1 MEKKLKIIIILLIV
15 AMFLIAIIGGILYFT
30 TDLLKSKES
39 LFQKYLFQN
48 VQNIATVFDVS
59 TGEKYI
65 DYIRNND
72 YTENTEINFSYLET
86 ENDQE
91 EIYKITAEGISN
103 NSENAFYE
111 NIKASYGNEELA
123 NIELLRQNE
132 VYGLRLSNLVQQ
144 FVSIENA
151 TMYYVVSNLGYNGT
165 YFQEK
170 INPDNVNFSG
180 LFDLSEE
187 EINTLREKYSN
198 AIFSD
203 IDSKS
208 YSSKNNVTITLSNTE
223 SLENAKQYT
232 LTLSKTEVDK
242 IYRKILNEAIND
254 TIILSKLEKIDNEIK
269 EFGIIVPEG
278 ESLKER
284 YTKKLQEIYDSIEY
298 TGQNSQMI
306 TFNVYQYKGTTY
318 RTSMKTD
325 AGEYIIDLNNK
336 NGTELSYKTIKL
348 TPEGEDVTLYTLG
361 KQADGLRHI
370 AYEDNDKSYDISL
383 KTVSDENKITE
394 DGSFLYKSKNI
405 NQIKIDLQ
413 TVFDFSNKK
422 QIERKFEENNNILL
436 NNFESDT
443 IENIFVSLNN
453 RIIKQ
458 IDDKK
463 AIINTKL
470 LNNISIW
477 IDKKETERK
486 NIELNNLELKKQ
498 RFNNKFVLYEGEN
511 TDIATVTK
519 LLKTAGKNMTNFEV
533 IDGRHIKILIQ
544 SGVKNDEK
552 AEQIINALSSQKYTY
567 NIKMEYN
574 EEGYINAIDISVYEK
589 K

>member
-72 YTENTEINFSYLET
+72 YTENTEMNFSYLET

-203 IDSKS
+203 IDSK
-208 YSSKNNVTITLSNTE
+208 
-223 SLENAKQYT
+223 
-232 LTLSKTEVDK
+232 
-242 IYRKILNEAIND
+242 R
-254 TIILSKLEKIDNEIK
+254 
-269 EFGIIVPEG
+269 
-278 ESLKER
+278 
-284 YTKKLQEIYDSIEY
+284 
-298 TGQNSQMI
+298 
-306 TFNVYQYKGTTY
+306 
-318 RTSMKTD
+318 
-325 AGEYIIDLNNK
+325 
-336 NGTELSYKTIKL
+336 
-348 TPEGEDVTLYTLG
+348 
-361 KQADGLRHI
+361 
-370 AYEDNDKSYDISL
+370 
-383 KTVSDENKITE
+383 
-394 DGSFLYKSKNI
+394 
-405 NQIKIDLQ
+405 
-413 TVFDFSNKK
+413 
-422 QIERKFEENNNILL
+422 
-436 NNFESDT
+436 
-443 IENIFVSLNN
+443 
-453 RIIKQ
+453 
-458 IDDKK
+458 
-463 AIINTKL
+463 
-470 LNNISIW
+470 
-477 IDKKETERK
+477 
-486 NIELNNLELKKQ
+486 
-498 RFNNKFVLYEGEN
+498 
-511 TDIATVTK
+511 
-519 LLKTAGKNMTNFEV
+519 
-533 IDGRHIKILIQ
+533 
-544 SGVKNDEK
+544 
-552 AEQIINALSSQKYTY
+552 
-567 NIKMEYN
+567 
-574 EEGYINAIDISVYEK
+574 
-589 K
+589 

>member
-30 TDLLKSKES
+30 TDLLKSKEA
-39 LFQKYLFQN
+39 LFKKYLFQN

-72 YTENTEINFSYLET
+72 YTENTEINFSYLEN

-91 EIYKITAEGISN
+91 EIYKITTEGISN

-232 LTLSKTEVDK
+232 LTLNKTEVDK

-278 ESLKER
+278 ESIKER

-348 TPEGEDVTLYTLG
+348 TPEGENVTLYTLG

-394 DGSFLYKSKNI
+394 AGSFLYKSKSI

-458 IDDKK
+458 IEDKK

>member
-30 TDLLKSKES
+30 TDLLKSKEA

-394 DGSFLYKSKNI
+394 AGSFLYKSKNI

-458 IDDKK
+458 IEDKK

-498 RFNNKFVLYEGEN
+498 KFNNKFVLYEGEN

>member
-30 TDLLKSKES
+30 TDLLKSKEA

-348 TPEGEDVTLYTLG
+348 TSEGEDVTLYTLG

-394 DGSFLYKSKNI
+394 AGSFLYKSKSI

-458 IDDKK
+458 IEDKK

>member
-1 MEKKLKIIIILLIV
+1 MEKKLKIIIILSIV
-15 AMFLIAIIGGILYFT
+15 AMFLIAITGGILYFT
-30 TDLLKSKES
+30 TDLLKSKEA
-39 LFQKYLFQN
+39 LFQKYLLQN

-65 DYIRNND
+65 DYVRNND
-72 YTENTEINFSYLET
+72 YTENTEIDFSYLEN

-91 EIYKITAEGISN
+91 EIYKITTEGISN

-111 NIKASYGNEELA
+111 NIKASYGTEELA

-144 FVSIENA
+144 FISIENA
-151 TMYYVVSNLGYNGT
+151 TMYYVVSNLGYNGS

-170 INPDNVNFSG
+170 LSLNSFDFTG
-180 LFDLSEE
+180 LFDLTDE
-187 EINTLREKYSN
+187 EINQLGQKYFQV
-198 AIFSD
+198 IFSD

-208 YSSKNNVTITLSNTE
+208 YSMKNDVTITLSNKD
-223 SLENAKQYT
+223 SLEKAKQYT

-242 IYRKILNEAIND
+242 IYRKVLNEAIND
-254 TIILSKLEKIDNEIK
+254 SIILAKLEHMDNEIK
-269 EFGIIVPEG
+269 EIGIIVPEG

-298 TGQNSQMI
+298 TGQNNQMI
-306 TFNVYQYKGTTY
+306 TFNVYQYKGITY

-348 TPEGEDVTLYTLG
+348 TPEGEDVIIYTLG
-361 KQADGLRHI
+361 KQTDGLRHI
-370 AYEDNDKSYDISL
+370 AYEDNDKNYDISL
-383 KTVSDENKITE
+383 KAISDENKITE
-394 DGSFLYKSKNI
+394 TGNILYQSENI

-413 TVFDFSNKK
+413 TEFDFSNKK
-422 QIERKFEENNNILL
+422 PIDKKFEENNNILL
-436 NNFESDT
+436 NNYESDT
-443 IENIFVSLNN
+443 IENVFVSLND

-458 IDDKK
+458 IEDKK
-463 AIINTKL
+463 IIINTKL

-486 NIELNNLELKKQ
+486 NAELNSLELK
-498 RFNNKFVLYEGEN
+498 
-511 TDIATVTK
+511 
-519 LLKTAGKNMTNFEV
+519 
-533 IDGRHIKILIQ
+533 
-544 SGVKNDEK
+544 
-552 AEQIINALSSQKYTY
+552 
-567 NIKMEYN
+567 
-574 EEGYINAIDISVYEK
+574 
-589 K
+589 

>member
-498 RFNNKFVLYEGEN
+498 KFNNKFVLYEGEN

>member
-30 TDLLKSKES
+30 TDLLKSKEA
-39 LFQKYLFQN
+39 LFKKYLFQN

-72 YTENTEINFSYLET
+72 YTENTEINFSYLEN

-91 EIYKITAEGISN
+91 EIYKITTEGISN

-232 LTLSKTEVDK
+232 LTLNKTEVDK

-348 TPEGEDVTLYTLG
+348 TPEGENVTLYTLG

-394 DGSFLYKSKNI
+394 AGSFLYKSKSI

-458 IDDKK
+458 IEDKK

>member
-72 YTENTEINFSYLET
+72 YTENTEMNFSYLET

>member
-1 MEKKLKIIIILLIV
+1 
-15 AMFLIAIIGGILYFT
+15 
-30 TDLLKSKES
+30 
-39 LFQKYLFQN
+39 
-48 VQNIATVFDVS
+48 
-59 TGEKYI
+59 
-65 DYIRNND
+65 
-72 YTENTEINFSYLET
+72 
-86 ENDQE
+86 
-91 EIYKITAEGISN
+91 
-103 NSENAFYE
+103 
-111 NIKASYGNEELA
+111 
-123 NIELLRQNE
+123 
-132 VYGLRLSNLVQQ
+132 
-144 FVSIENA
+144 
-151 TMYYVVSNLGYNGT
+151 MYYVVSNLGYNGT

>member
-30 TDLLKSKES
+30 TDLLKSKEA

-72 YTENTEINFSYLET
+72 YTENTEMNFSYLET

-394 DGSFLYKSKNI
+394 AGSFLYKSKNI

-458 IDDKK
+458 IEDKK

-498 RFNNKFVLYEGEN
+498 KFNNKFVLYEGEN

>member
-30 TDLLKSKES
+30 TDLLKSKEA

-394 DGSFLYKSKNI
+394 AGSFLYKSKSI

-458 IDDKK
+458 IEDKK

>member
-72 YTENTEINFSYLET
+72 YTENTEMNFSYLET

-394 DGSFLYKSKNI
+394 AGSFLYKSKNI

-458 IDDKK
+458 IEDKK

-498 RFNNKFVLYEGEN
+498 KFNNKFVLYEGEN

>member
-30 TDLLKSKES
+30 TDLLKSKEA

-394 DGSFLYKSKNI
+394 AGSFLYKSKSI

-458 IDDKK
+458 IEDKK

-498 RFNNKFVLYEGEN
+498 RFNNKFALYEGEN

>member
-30 TDLLKSKES
+30 TDLLKSKEA
-39 LFQKYLFQN
+39 LFQKYLLQN

-348 TPEGEDVTLYTLG
+348 TPEGENVTLYTLG

-394 DGSFLYKSKNI
+394 AGSFLYKSKSI

-458 IDDKK
+458 IEDKK

>member
-30 TDLLKSKES
+30 TDLLKSKEA

-232 LTLSKTEVDK
+232 LTLSKTEGDK

-348 TPEGEDVTLYTLG
+348 TSEGEDVTLYTLG

-394 DGSFLYKSKNI
+394 AGSFLYKSKSI

-458 IDDKK
+458 IEDKK

>member
-30 TDLLKSKES
+30 TDLLKSKEE

-72 YTENTEINFSYLET
+72 YTENTEINFSYLEN

-187 EINTLREKYSN
+187 EINTLREKYFN

-394 DGSFLYKSKNI
+394 AGSFLYKSKNI

-458 IDDKK
+458 IEDKK

-498 RFNNKFVLYEGEN
+498 KFNNKFVLYEGEN

>member
-325 AGEYIIDLNNK
+325 AGEYIIEKNNK

>member
-30 TDLLKSKES
+30 TDLLKSKEA

-72 YTENTEINFSYLET
+72 YTENTEMNFSYLET

>member
-72 YTENTEINFSYLET
+72 YTENTEMNFSYLET

-422 QIERKFEENNNILL
+422 QIEIKFEENNNILL

>member
-1 MEKKLKIIIILLIV
+1 MTWMGLIKV
-15 AMFLIAIIGGILYFT
+15 FT
-30 TDLLKSKES
+30 
-39 LFQKYLFQN
+39 
-48 VQNIATVFDVS
+48 
-59 TGEKYI
+59 
-65 DYIRNND
+65 
-72 YTENTEINFSYLET
+72 
-86 ENDQE
+86 
-91 EIYKITAEGISN
+91 
-103 NSENAFYE
+103 
-111 NIKASYGNEELA
+111 
-123 NIELLRQNE
+123 
-132 VYGLRLSNLVQQ
+132 
-144 FVSIENA
+144 
-151 TMYYVVSNLGYNGT
+151 
-165 YFQEK
+165 
-170 INPDNVNFSG
+170 
-180 LFDLSEE
+180 
-187 EINTLREKYSN
+187 
-198 AIFSD
+198 IF
-203 IDSKS
+203 
-208 YSSKNNVTITLSNTE
+208 
-223 SLENAKQYT
+223 
-232 LTLSKTEVDK
+232 K
-242 IYRKILNEAIND
+242 IYQ
-254 TIILSKLEKIDNEIK
+254 
-269 EFGIIVPEG
+269 
-278 ESLKER
+278 LKG
-284 YTKKLQEIYDSIEY
+284 K
-298 TGQNSQMI
+298 
-306 TFNVYQYKGTTY
+306 TY

-394 DGSFLYKSKNI
+394 AGSFLYKSKNI

-498 RFNNKFVLYEGEN
+498 KFNNKFVLYEGEN

>member
-30 TDLLKSKES
+30 TDLLKSKEA
-39 LFQKYLFQN
+39 LFQKYLLQN

-203 IDSKS
+203 VDSKS

-394 DGSFLYKSKNI
+394 AGNFLYKSKNI

-458 IDDKK
+458 IEDKK

>member
-15 AMFLIAIIGGILYFT
+15 AMFLIAITGGILYFT
-30 TDLLKSKES
+30 TDLLKSKEA
-39 LFQKYLFQN
+39 LFQKYLLQN

-65 DYIRNND
+65 DYVRNND
-72 YTENTEINFSYLET
+72 YTENTEINFSYLEN

-91 EIYKITAEGISN
+91 EIYKITTEGISN

-111 NIKASYGNEELA
+111 NIKASYGTEELA

-144 FVSIENA
+144 FISIENA
-151 TMYYVVSNLGYNGT
+151 TMYYVVSNLGYNGS

-170 INPDNVNFSG
+170 LSLNSFDFTG
-180 LFDLSEE
+180 LFDLTDE
-187 EINTLREKYSN
+187 EINQLGQKYFQV
-198 AIFSD
+198 IFSD

-208 YSSKNNVTITLSNTE
+208 YSMKNDVTITLSNKD
-223 SLENAKQYT
+223 SLEKAKQYT

-242 IYRKILNEAIND
+242 IYRKVLNEAIND
-254 TIILSKLEKIDNEIK
+254 SIILAKLEHMDNEIK
-269 EFGIIVPEG
+269 EIGIIVPEG

-298 TGQNSQMI
+298 TGQNNQMI
-306 TFNVYQYKGTTY
+306 TFNVYQYNGITY

-348 TPEGEDVTLYTLG
+348 TPEGEDVIIYTLG
-361 KQADGLRHI
+361 KQTDGLRHI
-370 AYEDNDKSYDISL
+370 AYEDNDKNYDISL
-383 KTVSDENKITE
+383 KAISDENKITE
-394 DGSFLYKSKNI
+394 TGNILYQSENI

-413 TVFDFSNKK
+413 TEFDFSNKK
-422 QIERKFEENNNILL
+422 PIDKKFEENNNILL
-436 NNFESDT
+436 NNYESDT
-443 IENIFVSLNN
+443 IENVFVSLND

-458 IDDKK
+458 IEDKK

-486 NIELNNLELKKQ
+486 NAELNSLELKKQ

-511 TDIATVTK
+511 IDIATVTK
-519 LLKTAGKNMTNFEV
+519 LLKTAGKNMTDFEV
-533 IDGRHIKILIQ
+533 IDGRHIKIVIQ
-544 SGVKNDEK
+544 SGVKNEEK
-552 AEQIINALSSQKYTY
+552 AEQIINALSNQKYTY

>member
-30 TDLLKSKES
+30 TDLLKSKEA

-284 YTKKLQEIYDSIEY
+284 YTKNLQEIYDSIEY

-394 DGSFLYKSKNI
+394 AGSFLYKSKNI

-458 IDDKK
+458 IEDKK

-498 RFNNKFVLYEGEN
+498 KFNNKFVLYEGEN